1 MRMMLKAQMDTAAAS
16 KSLQDGR
23 LPTVMQTMMEKLQ
36 PEAAYFGP
44 DGGQRTAF
52 SFSRWMTRPSCR
64 QSASRCSRSS
74 THGSR
79 SSRSWTETTLSAACQ
94 HLAATTEP
102 SWWSKETLTLAG
114 TQARAL
120 AAILLAAADLWD
132 GL

>member
-52 SFSRWMTRPSCR
+52 IIFQMDDPSQLPAISEPLFSEFNARVEIFPVMDRDDLERGLT
-64 QSASRCSRSS
+64 AL
-74 THGSR
+74 GS
-79 SSRSWTETTLSAACQ
+79 
-94 HLAATTEP
+94 H
-102 SWWSKETLTLAG
+102 
-114 TQARAL
+114 
-120 AAILLAAADLWD
+120 D
-132 GL
+132 